1 MRWRNTETDPPRHQR
16 PVLVWDGDETFP
28 GFAVADYSEYNG
40 WQVNL
45 EFLQAENHAGGCHI
59 SLDARPA
66 WWQDIPEFEFGVKEK
81 NMIKTVEVVRH
92 AGDPEVEILKKSLSN
107 SIATFVRGLKGP
119 FFVLGGSFL
128 LNLDGSVTYTFKL
141 IRNLPQFEEEDM
153 KNDQTKEEP
162 IPSVFYTCELLNRLT
177 SAYIS
182 GEFEI
187 SEEFEQAVNE
197 EAKRLIEHSF

>member
-1 MRWRNTETDPPRHQR
+1 
-16 PVLVWDGDETFP
+16 
-28 GFAVADYSEYNG
+28 
-40 WQVNL
+40 
-45 EFLQAENHAGGCHI
+45 
-59 SLDARPA
+59 
-66 WWQDIPEFEFGVKEK
+66 
-81 NMIKTVEVVRH
+81 MIKTVEVVRH

-107 SIATFVRGLKGP
+107 SSATFVRGLKGP
-119 FFVLGGSFL
+119 FFVLGGIFL

-153 KNDQTKEEP
+153 ENDQTKEEP

-187 SEEFEQAVNE
+187 SEEFEQSVNK

>member
-16 PVLVWDGDETFP
+16 PVLVWDGDERSP
-28 GFAVADYSEYNG
+28 GFTVANHFNSG
-40 WQVNL
+40 WVVNTDIL
-45 EFLQAENHAGGCHI
+45 YAENHDGGCHI

-153 KNDQTKEEP
+153 ENDQTKEDP
-162 IPSVFYTCELLNRLT
+162 IPSVFYTCELLNR
-177 SAYIS
+177 
-182 GEFEI
+182 
-187 SEEFEQAVNE
+187 
-197 EAKRLIEHSF
+197 R